1 MDQFFSQRQTD
12 DEELKMI
19 PYTNAINCYNQKVP
33 DPSLKKNIPRITWQT
48 NGQIRVCMDGIEAD
62 VKVFQCFPWSGP
74 SLFISLRDFDDNEI
88 TLIENINDLDVLSR
102 QALEKALIA
111 AGFVLEIVALES
123 VEEDFEIR
131 NWKVLT
137 LQGKRTFQTLLDDSM
152 RKVPGNGV
160 LIEDVAGDLFYIRD
174 PEALD
179 KKSQKLLWAF
189 LD

>member
-1 MDQFFSQRQTD
+1 MTNTINNISQITLD
-12 DEELKMI
+12 HSS
-19 PYTNAINCYNQKVP
+19 QKNV
-33 DPSLKKNIPRITWQT
+33 PRITWQT
-48 NGQIRVCMDGIEAD
+48 NGQIRACIDEVETE

-74 SLFISLRDFDDNEI
+74 ARFISLRDFDDNEV
-88 TLIENINDLDVLSR
+88 TLVENINDLDVLSR
-102 QALEKALIA
+102 QALERALIA

-131 NWKVLT
+131 NWKVKT
-137 LQGKRTFQTLLDDSM
+137 LQGKRTFQTLLDESM

-174 PEALD
+174 PATLD